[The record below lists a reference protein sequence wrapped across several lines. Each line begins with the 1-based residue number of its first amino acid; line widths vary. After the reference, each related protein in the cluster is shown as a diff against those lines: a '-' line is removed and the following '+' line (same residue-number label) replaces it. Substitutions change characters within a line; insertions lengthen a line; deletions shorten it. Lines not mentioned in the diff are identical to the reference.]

1 MFCEKG
7 RARKLEPAP
16 NNCTFFVPHILIWD
30 SCHEGVLR
38 WHQKLQDIN
47 RMKQS
52 QGHCP
57 AECLT
62 SPVSL
67 SPGSQLFD
75 LLSPGWCVRAEAGL
89 DTWHWDTLW
98 LLPPQMCSPAFPSS
112 YVTTSSG
119 EHFLDLFLSCC
130 SSELIPELT
139 IGTCSEISALQVCLG
154 SSQRLLSCARWCRN
168 NLWIVPGLVVTPHP
182 QSSSAFHPWGHV
194 TVVSHYLE
202 SPKQK
207 VMGIKQHTLEKTL
220 G

>member
-1 MFCEKG
+1 M
-7 RARKLEPAP
+7 
-16 NNCTFFVPHILIWD
+16 
-30 SCHEGVLR
+30 R

-57 AECLT
+57 AECVT
-62 SPVSL
+62 SCVSL
-67 SPGSQLFD
+67 SPGSQLFA
-75 LLSPGWCVRAEAGL
+75 LLCPGWCLGAEAGL
-89 DTWHWDTLW
+89 DTWHWDSLW
-98 LLPPQMCSPAFPSS
+98 LLPPQMCRPAFPSS
-112 YVTTSSG
+112 YVTTSSA

-154 SSQRLLSCARWCRN
+154 SSQRLLRN
-168 NLWIVPGLVVTPHP
+168 NLWIVSGLVVTP

-207 VMGIKQHTLEKTL
+207 VMGIKQHTLENTL
-220 G
+220 WADGMAILGLLPVLRGQEGALGH